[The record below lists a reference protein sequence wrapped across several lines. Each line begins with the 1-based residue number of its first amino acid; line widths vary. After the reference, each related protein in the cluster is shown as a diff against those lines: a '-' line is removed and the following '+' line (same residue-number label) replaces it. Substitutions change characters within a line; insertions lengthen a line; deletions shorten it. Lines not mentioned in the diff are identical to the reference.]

1 MEILSG
7 HNPLNKKY
15 PFICVTNG
23 GGSLESDRCKR
34 LTKELG
40 VDIGEHQIVQ
50 SHTIF
55 RSLVPRYADKPV
67 LVVGGVKDSCRR
79 VAEAYGFKQ
88 AYIPAD
94 VLAWKP
100 AVWPYH
106 KVTEEEWTYVRQA
119 DFSSISFAAVLV
131 FHDSRDWGRDLQL
144 VLDLVRADSG
154 VFGTV
159 KDPKDASQ
167 WSPEKQIPVHFS
179 NPDLL
184 WGNEFS
190 VSRFGQGA
198 LQESMAAVYKK
209 ITGHELQR
217 ETGGKPSRA
226 TYDYAA
232 SLLASQIE
240 HAQHGTEINL
250 HPSPDKVGH
259 VPGRVYMVGDNPASD
274 IAGANNYGWESILV
288 QTGVFRGARP
298 EEAEH
303 VPKVVAKDVLEGVK
317 WALRREGDG
326 EAVSQIPDVEEG
338 FCEHGPR
345 GDE

>member
-1 MEILSG
+1 MSSWVG
-7 HNPLNKKY
+7 RCFFPHRRRPDK
-15 PFICVTNG
+15 
-23 GGSLESDRCKR
+23 GSTDPI
-34 LTKELG
+34 
-40 VDIGEHQIVQ
+40 DI
-50 SHTIF
+50 
-55 RSLVPRYADKPV
+55 A
-67 LVVGGVKDSCRR
+67 
-79 VAEAYGFKQ
+79 
-88 AYIPAD
+88 
-94 VLAWKP
+94 
-100 AVWPYH
+100 
-106 KVTEEEWTYVRQA
+106 
-119 DFSSISFAAVLV
+119 
-131 FHDSRDWGRDLQL
+131 RDWGRDLQL

-167 WSPEKQIPVHFS
+167 WIPEKQIPVHFS

-217 ETGGKPSRA
+217 SVLIALFFLSPFETANLTRALYTIRETGGKPSRA

-232 SLLASQIE
+232 SLLASQID

-317 WALRREGDG
+317 WALRREGEG